1 MKKTVKRI
9 IITGV
14 TFVLIFGGLIKYGD
28 YLNTQEALQ
37 NSEVAQEEQLE
48 QLENQM
54 TDEQLDVYRTAL
66 DMYEYLE
73 YYDLDPDRIVSVADD
88 GTITYIGDNGE
99 TMIIDPSR
107 DRGIDPSEVEGMT
120 EEQKVDYIVDKAREQ
135 VQAAPADTSE
145 GYGDKPSEEQLAA
158 AGFTKPAPGETE
170 AALEEDMREHREYME
185 AWERGEIEH
194 IATGIS
200 AGAGMN

>member
-14 TFVLIFGGLIKYGD
+14 AVVLILTGMYKHGE
-28 YLNTQEALQ
+28 YLYNQEALQ

-54 TDEQLDVYRTAL
+54 TDEQMDVYRTAL

-107 DRGIDPSEVEGMT
+107 DRGIDPSEVEGMA
-120 EEQKVDYIVDKAREQ
+120 EEEKVDYIVDKAREQ
-135 VQAAPADTSE
+135 VEASKTAPADTSE
-145 GYGDKPSEEQLAA
+145 DYGDTPSDEWLTSIGGHSPTAE
-158 AGFTKPAPGETE
+158 
-170 AALEEDMREHREYME
+170 
-185 AWERGEIEH
+185 EIEARAQAGRERFEEYLNEEH
-194 IATGIS
+194 ISTGIS
-200 AGAGMN
+200 AGAGIN